1 MAVAVAD
8 TMVQE
13 GEEIMMVQ
21 EGEEIMMVQEGEE
34 IMMVQEDEASEEIT
48 MVREDEVDIMK
59 VHPLSGA
66 LCLETSTMSCQLC
79 GLPTNPKTLIDLA
92 IFSRWWRGPTEPGAE
107 SSHRERASRSG
118 GARELRA
125 TIQSAVRRSL
135 QEF

>member
-1 MAVAVAD
+1 MVVAVAD

-21 EGEEIMMVQEGEE
+21 G
-34 IMMVQEDEASEEIT
+34 DEVGEEIT
-48 MVREDEVDIMK
+48 MVREDEVDTMVQEDEVDIMK
-59 VHPLSGA
+59 VHPLSVA

-79 GLPTNPKTLIDLA
+79 SLPTNPKTLIDLS
-92 IFSRWWRGPTEPGAE
+92 IFSRWWRSPTKPGVE